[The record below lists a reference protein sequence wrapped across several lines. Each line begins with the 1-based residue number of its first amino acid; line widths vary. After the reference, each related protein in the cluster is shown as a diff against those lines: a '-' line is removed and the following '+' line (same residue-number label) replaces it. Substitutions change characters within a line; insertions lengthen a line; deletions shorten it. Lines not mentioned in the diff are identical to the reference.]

1 MKKVLIMLVI
11 IGVLTAALIVTIKL
25 LIEHKKEIKS
35 LKEELEVQ
43 QQNII
48 SLYKHAEEIAEIEKD
63 RRKTDEEINE
73 SKTDEEMLDII
84 NTVIA
89 VNNNRVQNNSKK

>member
-1 MKKVLIMLVI
+1 MKLFLIMLVVA
-11 IGVLTAALIVTIKL
+11 GVLAVSLTVAIKL
-25 LIEHKKEIKS
+25 LIEQKKEIET
-35 LKEELEVQ
+35 LKDELNTQ

-63 RRKTDEEINE
+63 RRKTDEKINE

-89 VNNNRVQNNSKK
+89 INNSRVQNNSKN

>member
-1 MKKVLIMLVI
+1 MLVI

-35 LKEELEVQ
+35 LKEELEAQ

>member
-1 MKKVLIMLVI
+1 MKNVLIMLVI

-35 LKEELEVQ
+35 LKEELEAQ